1 MKGTIKW
8 FSNRK
13 GYGVI
18 TRDDGV
24 DYFVHHSNIVK
35 NGFKTLHDGDIVS
48 FEASRIDGTRIKAVN
63 VKPILIKEMIE
74 NVLKENNL
82 YLQTIRDIYSV
93 KKYIVVDAS
102 NVLQSSEQGM
112 TIEELS
118 DYVEI
123 PINIK
128 TIN

>member
-8 FSNRK
+8 FSNSK

-24 DYFVHHSNIVK
+24 DYFIHHSNIVK

-48 FEASRIDGTRIKAVN
+48 FEASRIDGTRIQAVN
-63 VKPILIKEMIE
+63 VKPILTKEMIE

-82 YLQTIRDIYSV
+82 YLQTIRDIYTT
-93 KKYIVVDAS
+93 
-102 NVLQSSEQGM
+102 M
-112 TIEELS
+112 
-118 DYVEI
+118 
-123 PINIK
+123 NIYGHLDMEHK
-128 TIN
+128 RILGNGLNGLLDK